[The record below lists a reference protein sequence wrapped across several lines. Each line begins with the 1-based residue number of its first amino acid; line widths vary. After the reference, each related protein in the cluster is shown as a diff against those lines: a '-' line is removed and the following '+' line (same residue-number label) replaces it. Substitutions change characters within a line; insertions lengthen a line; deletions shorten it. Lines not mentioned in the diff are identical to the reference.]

1 MVVHK
6 ETLIQQ
12 PGYGS
17 VCFPVFRDKLDS
29 VLNLWA
35 VERNLEF
42 LTNTDKAMTA
52 RDFLDFIVR
61 NNIDAGLFIR
71 IMLGSYSSKPS
82 SVMDVI
88 AEANRIGKDPND
100 YLYRMWCEKIPPE
113 KILSELKSTT
123 QYAFIASIFLSIAIQ
138 FSTWYTFAV
147 KTGPVNNPPNYFA
160 SFLCSED
167 TVLSHYGAGTTF
179 RSRDYKLSYDAGILE
194 AKCTYHVEGE
204 FNNVNPNWP
213 GKYIKKCN
221 VISTYV
227 HVKGS
232 YFIVEGAASYSPGI
246 NVGTFEVPV
255 PEMNDK
261 VKVTY
266 GDCCCFRKFSYLNY
280 KINGETGYHETTFDP
295 GK

>member
-1 MVVHK
+1 
-6 ETLIQQ
+6 
-12 PGYGS
+12 
-17 VCFPVFRDKLDS
+17 
-29 VLNLWA
+29 
-35 VERNLEF
+35 
-42 LTNTDKAMTA
+42 MTA
-52 RDFLDFIVR
+52 RDFLDFVVK

-71 IMLGSYSSKPS
+71 IILGSYTYKLS

-88 AEANRIGKDPND
+88 SQAENRGQDPND
-100 YLYRMWCEKIPPE
+100 YIYTDVGEKIPPE
-113 KILSELKSTT
+113 RILTEIKSED
-123 QYAFIASIFLSIAIQ
+123 QYFFIASIFLSIGIQ
-138 FSTWYTFAV
+138 FATWYTFAV
-147 KTGPVNNPPNYFA
+147 NTGPVNNPPNYFA

-167 TVLSHYGAGTTF
+167 TDLAHYSGGTTF
-179 RSRDYKLSYDAGILE
+179 RSRDYKLSYDAGLWE

-204 FNNVNPNWP
+204 YNDVNPNYP

-227 HVKGS
+227 HVKGPM
-232 YFIVEGAASYSPGI
+232 FIVEGAASYSPGI

-266 GDCCCFRKFSYLNY
+266 GDCCCFKKFSYLNY
-280 KINGETGYHETTFDP
+280 KINGETGYKEMTFDP